1 MMIMK
6 RSALLL
12 ISSMLFILPSCGIF
26 NNSSRD
32 MKGLSNDSRIAI
44 DRAEAN
50 RKASEKQARRDINR
64 SKDLIDRYEDQ
75 IKDLK
80 RAQNQV
86 KSTIVVPK
94 KEELKLRQEQL
105 KKAEKLARSRTS
117 YAAPDKKEIRA
128 MKSAIKDVKSDI
140 KRGEKDMK
148 SYDKRIKEVRKDIRA
163 VKKNIKESRKDIKD
177 AKSNFKETKEG
188 IILND
193 QINRIK

>member
-1 MMIMK
+1 MK
-6 RSALLL
+6 RTTLFILSALLVL
-12 ISSMLFILPSCGIF
+12 LPSCGVF
-26 NNSSRD
+26 NRSSRE
-32 MKGLSNDSRIAI
+32 MNGLSNDSRIAI

-64 SKDLIDRYEDQ
+64 NKDLIDRYEDQ

-80 RAQNQV
+80 KAQNQIKTTV
-86 KSTIVVPK
+86 LVPK
-94 KEELKLRQEQL
+94 KEELKLREEQL
-105 KKAEKLARSRTS
+105 KKAKKLASSRSS

-140 KRGEKDMK
+140 KRSEKDIK
-148 SYDKRIKEVRKDIRA
+148 SYDRRIKEVKKDIRE
-163 VKKNIKESRKDIKD
+163 VKKSIKDSKKDIKD
-177 AKSNFKETKEG
+177 AKSTFKETKEG